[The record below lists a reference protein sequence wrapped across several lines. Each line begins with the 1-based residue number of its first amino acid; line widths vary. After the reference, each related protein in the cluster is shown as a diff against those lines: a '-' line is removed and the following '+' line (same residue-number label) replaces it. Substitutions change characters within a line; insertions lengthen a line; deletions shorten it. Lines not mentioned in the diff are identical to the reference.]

1 MKFFP
6 FHKFQLECNNST
18 DAFLEKLSQETDKKN
33 IFRNGN
39 SSKKFEGEI
48 DLIQNKFK
56 INRILNYRNS
66 FYPIIFGK
74 VVSEGDKTSKIEI
87 QMRMTIYAIVFMIVW
102 SIITGIFTCLA
113 LKEQLS
119 NTNFDYEP
127 VLTSFCFFAFGYVL
141 MIVCFNY
148 EVRQAKKIL
157 KDLV

>member
-1 MKFFP
+1 MNFFP

-18 DAFLEKLSQETDKKN
+18 EAFMEKLSQVTDKEN
-33 IFRNGN
+33 IFRNV
-39 SSKKFEGEI
+39 SSGKNFEGEI
-48 DLIQNKFK
+48 DLFQNTFK

-66 FYPIIFGK
+66 FYPIIIGK
-74 VVSEGDKTSKIEI
+74 VISEVDKTSKIEI
-87 QMRMTIYAIVFMIVW
+87 QMRMTIYSIVFIIVW
-102 SIITGIFTCLA
+102 SIITGVFTSLA